1 MKFFPCSLLLN
12 DFALNLGFLV
22 YRMEI
27 PPTLKSSHR
36 HSVAAIVTETSLI
49 RKDVILSNVHYLPP
63 RNPSDKECTMLL
75 HQHQPRHDPLQIPQR
90 PQTVCPKP
98 QLQQNWNH
106 CYTEERRSNLPRSGL
121 GKCEE
126 ADERMGK
133 EDQPKEK
140 AKEGEKTSKEHE
152 KQKTQNT
159 PKSSSFKEDYIRDHY
174 FTNKHPES

>member
-106 CYTEERRSNLPRSGL
+106 VSKCSQRMHPTLDLVGFSPSACLLVHVGRRPPHKSVYSFSFFLFKIRNFFWKL
-121 GKCEE
+121 K
-126 ADERMGK
+126 M
-133 EDQPKEK
+133 EDDI
-140 AKEGEKTSKEHE
+140 SL
-152 KQKTQNT
+152 N
-159 PKSSSFKEDYIRDHY
+159 
-174 FTNKHPES
+174 NKMCG

>member
-133 EDQPKEK
+133 EGWWGRNPNGFLSEVSSQSQQIL
-140 AKEGEKTSKEHE
+140 G
-152 KQKTQNT
+152 T
-159 PKSSSFKEDYIRDHY
+159 PIKDPFSILLNSI
-174 FTNKHPES
+174 N